1 MYIRKVEVMAN
12 SLVQFRIDEKLRSQA
27 NNLCER
33 LGMDLSTYV
42 RMSIVKF
49 VQKQGIPFDV
59 QLKPIPTAEET
70 LETMWKIS
78 ENAKKNGT
86 SEMTLEEINEEIAAV
101 REGR

>member
-1 MYIRKVEVMAN
+1 MYIRKVEIMAN
-12 SLVQFRIDEKLRSQA
+12 CLVQFRIDEKLRSQA

-33 LGMDLSTYV
+33 LGLDLSTYV
-42 RMSIVKF
+42 RMSIVQL
-49 VQKQGIPFDV
+49 VQHQGIPFDV

-70 LETMWKIS
+70 LDAMWKIS

-86 SEMTLEEINEEIAAV
+86 SEMTLKEINEEIAAV